1 MIVINNE
8 NFFSSYEIDN
18 LRTSQKKII
27 ELAEKALLEGNY
39 DEAKSLYSTVKHTV
53 HNEDLINKINTN
65 INNIE
70 KLKRKKEDEKN
81 KLDFNSPVPNQSGSS
96 IPFSGSEGLN
106 LRIDNITISG
116 LNIDATG
123 KAVELIKKALNISKG
138 SDKNTEENSKDL
150 KESKSC
156 DSQLLSDSLLTE
168 GVEVKSVNVKDDFGE
183 TGQIEDN
190 IGFNRDYENDQ
201 VQGKSNSNEYKNV
214 RGIENT
220 KNNVFNLIEREV
232 IKEKSVGVDDLKDD
246 AISKSKSVSNVADTE
261 KNSNTINKV
270 TESSDVNSVKMNKDQ
285 LSGKGD
291 FEKDSSDFKNKDTA
305 EIKKENIINEKDID
319 IELEKIGDENVELEK
334 IPEEREEVEE
344 KNRKLEILA
353 KLGDEPIKIEPT
365 LKPPPEKI
373 MKPIE
378 LTYNFVN
385 IFHNKFYFKYENLFE
400 DAAKLVKENKL
411 DEAIE
416 YYKVILDQKIPETLK
431 IMIKANI
438 EELQKAILNTFKKT
452 DTMVTLDYS
461 GKLVSIEDKIKLEGK
476 SSGAKS
482 DIYFKEI

>member
-1 MIVINNE
+1 
-8 NFFSSYEIDN
+8 
-18 LRTSQKKII
+18 
-27 ELAEKALLEGNY
+27 
-39 DEAKSLYSTVKHTV
+39 
-53 HNEDLINKINTN
+53 
-65 INNIE
+65 
-70 KLKRKKEDEKN
+70 
-81 KLDFNSPVPNQSGSS
+81 
-96 IPFSGSEGLN
+96 
-106 LRIDNITISG
+106 
-116 LNIDATG
+116 
-123 KAVELIKKALNISKG
+123 
-138 SDKNTEENSKDL
+138 
-150 KESKSC
+150 
-156 DSQLLSDSLLTE
+156 
-168 GVEVKSVNVKDDFGE
+168 
-183 TGQIEDN
+183 
-190 IGFNRDYENDQ
+190 
-201 VQGKSNSNEYKNV
+201 
-214 RGIENT
+214 GIENT